1 MPTLIFLSVRFETRR
16 HCGGVGGQSI
26 QMRTP
31 FREVSDH
38 LPVVHD
44 TVAVDGHHLGLSG
57 DLQISH
63 HVADTLNR
71 YEVGEP
77 PAYDVIVNNG
87 KGFVVRHH
95 VEINVFVLS
104 SESVQRL

>member
-1 MPTLIFLSVRFETRR
+1 
-16 HCGGVGGQSI
+16 
-26 QMRTP
+26 MRTP

-57 DLQISH
+57 DLQIDH
-63 HVADTLNR
+63 HIADALDR

-77 PAYDVIVNNG
+77 PAYDVIANDG
-87 KGFVVRHH
+87 KGFVVRND
-95 VEINVFVLS
+95 VEIDCFVLS